1 MGTDSPKRD
10 TSKTRRKLV
19 DLSINDDEVDPLK
32 SKEKESK
39 DLTDSLEIEN
49 LMRELNI
56 SKPGD
61 V

>member
-1 MGTDSPKRD
+1 MDTDSPRRA

-19 DLSINDDEVDPLK
+19 DLSINDDEVDPSK